1 MIFPGGR
8 GRVTSRNAI
17 VPSPLTCPPA
27 SASSRFYPAEPGLSC
42 SRIHHRPP
50 RRVFSQMRPVHA
62 TVHVSQRERCYV
74 INYTLARNL
83 DSRPACC
90 HCRRFRRRW
99 WRRAASNRGTEIA
112 PARADTERV
121 PLQRYRGATPCN
133 ACPAT
138 QRDVRKVDVKED
150 LSLSCARARGG
161 IEERAAARSRGLIKG
176 RIYQKRYT

>member
-1 MIFPGGR
+1 MYVQLFFITRISIQGQTRRGLDMIFPGGR
-8 GRVTSRNAI
+8 GRVTSRNVI
-17 VPSPLTCPPA
+17 VPSPSPA
-27 SASSRFYPAEPGLSC
+27 RKLSLLSC
-42 SRIHHRPP
+42 RARAL
-50 RRVFSQMRPVHA
+50 VFENSSSA
-62 TVHVSQRERCYV
+62 TAPCILSDAAG
-74 INYTLARNL
+74 TL

-121 PLQRYRGATPCN
+121 PLQRYRGATRCN

-150 LSLSCARARGG
+150 LSLSCARAHAREGG
-161 IEERAAARSRGLIKG
+161 SRSGRPRARAD
-176 RIYQKRYT
+176 